1 VARKGESQGPI
12 YSLFY
17 PDAGR
22 NENFADA
29 KSVIA
34 QLKGRDT
41 VEQIQAVVVLACEA
55 ERLAKSAG
63 ARGEL
68 PGWCAWGKPSI
79 QSHLRQTF
87 DRFKRADQY
96 ASGLAVG
103 LAGDIHAKIAAIDCV
118 DIGMARGAKDNGV
131 ARCGAMISVSC
142 RIGRLVVRAQVGF
155 HFDDSACQDAR
166 GGSRDQEFAE
176 QARSHALRRL
186 LKKGARKKIPRRQH
200 WRAE

>member
-1 VARKGESQGPI
+1 MPWKGEAKRPI
-12 YSLFY
+12 DSVFY
-17 PDAGR
+17 ADAGR

-118 DIGMARGAKDNGV
+118 DIGMARGAEDYGI
-131 ARCGAMISVSC
+131 ARSGAMISVSG
-142 RIGRLVVRAQVGF
+142 RIGRLVVRAQVGLCLN
-155 HFDDSACQDAR
+155 DSA
-166 GGSRDQEFAE
+166 GQEA
-176 QARSHALRRL
+176 A
-186 LKKGARKKIPRRQH
+186 G
-200 WRAE
+200 